1 MIDHKYSILVVDDDA
16 ENRNM
21 MVSFLENDANYVL
34 YTANNGKVALEI
46 ARLEIPDIIV
56 LDWQM
61 PEMNG
66 IEVLKE
72 LKKKDETKEIPVI
85 MFTGIMTDTVSLR
98 ESLRLGANDFL
109 KKPVEPIEIE
119 ARILSILKHIEHQKE
134 LAQKELKILQLE
146 KSTLSLE
153 LEAKQK
159 EVITYAKSLSSKNE
173 LFSQYLE
180 GMKSFISSEKL
191 TANQVATL
199 DAMSNDLK
207 QSMNVLKG
215 YEEFAALFQ
224 QLNPSF
230 FKALDALNIPLTEN
244 ERQLLSFIKLNLSNR
259 EIAAL
264 LFVSLSAVEKAKYRL
279 KIKLNIESE
288 ITLND
293 FILNL

>member
-1 MIDHKYSILVVDDDA
+1 MIDRKYSILVVDDDA

-21 MVSFLENDANYVL
+21 MVGFLENDENYVL

-46 ARLEIPDIIV
+46 ARLETPDIIV

-85 MFTGIMTDTVSLR
+85 MFTGIMTDTNSLR
-98 ESLRLGANDFL
+98 ESLQLGANDFL

-134 LAQKELKILQLE
+134 LANKELRILQLE
-146 KSTLSLE
+146 KSTLSME

-191 TANQVATL
+191 TPHQVSTL

-207 QSMNVLKG
+207 QSMNILKG

-230 FKALDALNIPLTEN
+230 FKALEALDISLTEN

-264 LFVSLSAVEKAKYRL
+264 LFVSLSAIEKAKYRL
-279 KIKLNIESE
+279 KIKLNIDSD
-288 ITLND
+288 ISLND